1 VLPQFRARD
10 RAQALFILATLKG
23 YFTNF
28 YPALLHCDKDR
39 YIETWALV
47 RCPRPFQTQGARQAV
62 MQPTL
67 VAHTCL
73 SAAWC
78 CTCCPTLM
86 SHTPS
91 FATSCTPATTAAQTL
106 HPCYVAALTATPA
119 RFSFRV
125 VVVRRRARS
134 GGFDSRS

>member
-1 VLPQFRARD
+1 
-10 RAQALFILATLKG
+10 
-23 YFTNF
+23 
-28 YPALLHCDKDR
+28 
-39 YIETWALV
+39 
-47 RCPRPFQTQGARQAV
+47 

-86 SHTPS
+86 SPTPS

-125 VVVRRRARS
+125 VAVRRRAWS
-134 GGFDSRS
+134 GGFDSRSQGAGCFLTFRRFCFTFLNPYE